1 MIEWIK
7 TWLWKHRLK
16 KDASQVNR
24 KLKTVSLDNAKSIG
38 MIASIYD
45 EEGLKTIEDFAYKLK
60 KQGKDIRLIV
70 FAPGKEVPNYC
81 IPKLYV
87 DFITKKMVN
96 WFGIPDG
103 KAIQSFQQKDFDM
116 VIDFCG
122 EHRKETLYMMATSRA
137 SMRVGRYN
145 EKWTTYYDL
154 MLTEKESDEK
164 KLKRYISEL
173 EKYLNQINTVN
184 HE

>member
-1 MIEWIK
+1 MFEWIK

-16 KDASQVNR
+16 KDERQVNR

-38 MIASIYD
+38 IIASIND
-45 EEGLKTIEDFAYKLK
+45 EEDLKTIEGFVHKLK
-60 KQGKDIRLIV
+60 NHEKDISLSV
-70 FAPGKEVPNYC
+70 FTPGKEIPNYC

-87 DFITKKMVN
+87 DFVPQKMIN
-96 WFGIPDG
+96 WFGIPTG
-103 KAIQSFQQKDFDM
+103 KAIRSFQQKDFDI
-116 VIDFCG
+116 VIDLCR
-122 EHRKETLYMMATSRA
+122 EHKKETLYMMATSRA

-154 MLTEKESDEK
+154 MLSETDNDK
-164 KLKRYISEL
+164 KNLKHYISEL
-173 EKYLNQINTVN
+173 EKYLNQINAVN